1 MGPASR
7 LAAGVDSAAV
17 ATSPRTSSPPESPE
31 AAWQSALLRS
41 AQQGMEDIALT
52 GAAEVLFLRAKRA
65 SAASAWFD
73 ALSDAAWTR
82 GFCVARV
89 SVLADR
95 CFDTLDGLVRNLV
108 LSLRAPGAG
117 ERDRGWAPL
126 LDAFLAGHDS
136 PAAALADFDRG
147 AAVFGTHGDLAVL
160 TREYLE
166 AAGRPAR
173 PASRID
179 AWLAGTDLSRV
190 ESRGTALAALSAPTA
205 LRALGECSRLARVLG
220 HRGLVLIFEG
230 AEVLT
235 RLSASRRDGGFTVLR
250 ELIDNADGA
259 RGLVSAQL
267 WVSATALLYDGARG
281 IALSGPLSSR
291 VLAPT
296 SGSADLPPPHRPL
309 VDLSAPS
316 GWHAPAMLP
325 IPLPAVRGEA
335 SGLRAILRAAHG
347 LPPVDPDVGL
357 SVGHERIDATIDELF
372 RHASLE
378 SSVFALVSGTYG
390 SGKSHLLMHLTARS
404 LAERRPVFRLSLEY
418 LDADLGHP
426 QRHLHRMLDQAVLPL
441 PGRPSALDRL
451 VAWTRTP
458 AALEALRALLGSI
471 AEGAGDAASAATK
484 ALARM
489 RRSKRPGAVAESFL
503 SASDL
508 RARPAS
514 AAYRRDAYQR
524 LLLWL
529 ELLERADGCRGPM
542 ILIDEA
548 ENLFRAFTAPQRR
561 AALRSLSY
569 YCGGTLP
576 GSCVVLAI
584 TPDALDRLRGEAD
597 AQLADVAEQRT
608 VLPSEDAA
616 MLRRR
621 LHQVR
626 PIEVPTLDEAQRVVL
641 AFKVQALHRR
651 VRAPTSDPRWA
662 SWITETIASAA
673 TPRELVRRAV
683 DRLEGLWWRS
693 TASVGDED

>member
-1 MGPASR
+1 MA
-7 LAAGVDSAAV
+7 LTA
-17 ATSPRTSSPPESPE
+17 RTSSPPASPDD
-31 AAWQSALLRS
+31 AWQSALLRA

-65 SAASAWFD
+65 SVASAHFD
-73 ALSDAAWTR
+73 ALADAAWTR

-89 SVLADR
+89 SVMADR

-108 LSLRAPGAG
+108 LSLRAPGADA
-117 ERDRGWAPL
+117 RDRGWTAL
-126 LDAFLAGHDS
+126 LDGFLAAHPT
-136 PAAALADFDRG
+136 PAAALLAFDRD
-147 AAVFGTHGDLAVL
+147 AARLGTFGDLAVL
-160 TREYLE
+160 TREYLD

-173 PASRID
+173 PAARID

-190 ESRGTALAALSAPTA
+190 EARGTALAALSAPTA
-205 LRALGECSRLARVLG
+205 LRALGECSRLVRALG
-220 HRGLVLIFEG
+220 HRGVVLIFEG

-235 RLSASRRDGGFTVLR
+235 RLSPSRRDGGFTVLR

-259 RGLVSAQL
+259 RGLVAAQL
-267 WVSATALLYDGARG
+267 WVGATGLLYDGARG
-281 IALSGPLSSR
+281 LALSGPLASR

-296 SGSADLPPPHRPL
+296 AASEDLPPPHRPL
-309 VDLSAPS
+309 VDLSAPV
-316 GWHAPAMLP
+316 GWRPPSTLP
-325 IPLPAVRGEA
+325 IPLPAVRSEA
-335 SGLRAILRAAHG
+335 AGLRGLLRAAHG

-378 SSVFALVSGTYG
+378 SSVFALVSGVYG
-390 SGKSHLLMHLTARS
+390 SGKSHLLMHVTARA
-404 LAERRPVFRLSLEY
+404 LVERRPVFRLSLEY

-458 AALEALRALLGSI
+458 AAVAELRSMLEAI
-471 AEGAGDAASAATK
+471 AAGAGDAAAAASK
-484 ALARM
+484 ALGRM
-489 RRSKRPGAVAESFL
+489 RRSRRPGAAAEGFL

-514 AAYRRDAYQR
+514 AAYRKDAYQR

-529 ELLERADGCRGPM
+529 ELLARVDGCRGPM

-561 AALRSLSY
+561 AALRSLAY

-584 TPDALDRLRGEAD
+584 TPDALARLRVEAD
-597 AQLADVAEQRT
+597 ALLADVAEQRT
-608 VLPSEDAA
+608 VLPTEDAA

-621 LHQVR
+621 LHQAR

-641 AFKVQALHRR
+641 AFKVQAAHRR
-651 VRAPTSDPRWA
+651 VRSPTSDPRWA
-662 SWITETIASAA
+662 SWVTETIASAA

-693 TASVGDED
+693 TASVGDD

>member
-1 MGPASR
+1 
-7 LAAGVDSAAV
+7 
-17 ATSPRTSSPPESPE
+17 
-31 AAWQSALLRS
+31 
-41 AQQGMEDIALT
+41 MEDIALT

-65 SAASAWFD
+65 SGASAWFD
-73 ALSDAAWTR
+73 ALAAAAWTR

-89 SVLADR
+89 SVLAER

-108 LSLRAPGAG
+108 LSLRVPGAAA
-117 ERDRGWAPL
+117 RDRGWTSV
-126 LDAFLAGHDS
+126 LDAFLATHGS
-136 PAAALADFDRG
+136 PSAALTAFDRDS
-147 AAVFGTHGDLAVL
+147 ALLGTHGDLAVL
-160 TREYLE
+160 TREYLD
-166 AAGRPAR
+166 AARRPAR

-190 ESRGTALAALSAPTA
+190 ESRGTALSALTAPTA
-205 LRALGECSRLARVLG
+205 LRVLGECSRLVRALG
-220 HRGLVLIFEG
+220 HRGIVMIFEG

-259 RGLVSAQL
+259 RGLFSAQL
-267 WVSATALLYDGARG
+267 WIGATALLFDGARG
-281 IALSGPLSSR
+281 IALSGPLASR
-291 VLAPT
+291 VLAPNPT
-296 SGSADLPPPHRPL
+296 PDDLPPPHRPL
-309 VDLSAPS
+309 VDLSAPV
-316 GWHAPAMLP
+316 GWCAPTMLP
-325 IPLPAVRGEA
+325 IPLPAVRSEA
-335 SGLRAILRAAHG
+335 PGLRAILRAAHG

-357 SVGHERIDATIDELF
+357 SVGHEHIDATIDELF
-372 RHASLE
+372 LHASLE
-378 SSVFALVSGTYG
+378 SSVFALVAGAYG

-441 PGRPSALDRL
+441 PGGPSVLDRL
-451 VAWTRTP
+451 TAWTRTP
-458 AALEALRALLGSI
+458 AALEDLRAMLEAI
-471 AEGAGDAASAATK
+471 ASGTGDAATSASK
-484 ALARM
+484 ALGRM
-489 RRSKRPGAVAESFL
+489 RRSKRPGAAVEGFL
-503 SASDL
+503 SGSDL
-508 RARPAS
+508 RDRPAS
-514 AAYRRDAYQR
+514 PAYRRDAYQR
-524 LLLWL
+524 MLLWL

-584 TPDALDRLRGEAD
+584 TPDALERLRGEAD
-597 AQLADVAEQRT
+597 SLLADVAEQRT

-621 LHQVR
+621 LHQAR
-626 PIEVPTLDEAQRVVL
+626 PMEVPTLDAAQRVVL
-641 AFKVQALHRR
+641 AFKVQAAHRR

-662 SWITETIASAA
+662 SWVSETIASAA

-693 TASVGDED
+693 TASVGDDT

>member
-1 MGPASR
+1 MA
-7 LAAGVDSAAV
+7 L
-17 ATSPRTSSPPESPE
+17 SPRTSSPPDSPE
-31 AAWQSALLRS
+31 DAWQSALLRA
-41 AQQGMEDIALT
+41 AQQGMEDVALT

-65 SAASAWFD
+65 SSASAWFD
-73 ALSDAAWTR
+73 ALADAAWTR
-82 GFCVARV
+82 GLCVARV
-89 SVLADR
+89 SVLSDR

-108 LSLRAPGAG
+108 QSLRAPGAS
-117 ERDRGWAPL
+117 RDRGWTAL
-126 LDAFLAGHDS
+126 LDAFLATHAS
-136 PAAALADFDRG
+136 PGAALAAFDREAARFG
-147 AAVFGTHGDLAVL
+147 AHGDLAVL
-160 TREYLE
+160 TREYLD

-190 ESRGTALAALSAPTA
+190 ESRGAALSSLSAPTA
-205 LRALGECSRLARVLG
+205 LRALGECSRLVRALG
-220 HRGLVLIFEG
+220 HRGLLLVFEG

-267 WVSATALLYDGARG
+267 WVGATALLYDGARG
-281 IALSGPLSSR
+281 IALSGPLASR
-291 VLAPT
+291 VLAPAPA
-296 SGSADLPPPHRPL
+296 SDDLPPPHRPL
-309 VDLSAPS
+309 VDLTAPA
-316 GWHAPAMLP
+316 GWRAPAMLP
-325 IPLPAVRGEA
+325 IPLPAVRNEA
-335 SGLRAILRAAHG
+335 AGLRAILRAAHG

-357 SVGHERIDATIDELF
+357 SVGHEHIDATIDELF

-378 SSVFALVSGTYG
+378 SSVFALVSGVYG

-426 QRHLHRMLDQAVLPL
+426 QRHLFRMLDQAVLPL

-451 VAWTRTP
+451 VAWTRTT
-458 AALEALRALLGSI
+458 AAVDSLRATLEAI
-471 AEGAGDAASAATK
+471 AGGAGDAAGSATK
-484 ALARM
+484 LLGRM
-489 RRSKRPGAVAESFL
+489 RRSKRPGAVAEAFL
-503 SASDL
+503 STSDL
-508 RARPAS
+508 RAKPAS
-514 AAYRRDAYQR
+514 STYRKDAYQR

-529 ELLERADGCRGPM
+529 ELLARVDGCRGPM

-597 AQLADVAEQRT
+597 ALLADVAEQRT

-616 MLRRR
+616 MLRHR
-621 LHQVR
+621 LHQAR
-626 PIEVPTLDEAQRVVL
+626 PMAVPTLDEGQRVVL

-662 SWITETIASAA
+662 SWVTETIAGAA

-693 TASVGDED
+693 TASVGDDA

>member
-1 MGPASR
+1 MA
-7 LAAGVDSAAV
+7 L
-17 ATSPRTSSPPESPE
+17 SPRTSSPPDSPE
-31 AAWQSALLRS
+31 DAWQSALLRA
-41 AQQGMEDIALT
+41 AQQGMEDVALT

-65 SAASAWFD
+65 SSASAWFD
-73 ALSDAAWTR
+73 ALADAAWTR
-82 GFCVARV
+82 GLCVARV
-89 SVLADR
+89 SVLSDR

-108 LSLRAPGAG
+108 QSLRAPGAS
-117 ERDRGWAPL
+117 RDRGWTAL
-126 LDAFLAGHDS
+126 LDAFLATHAS
-136 PAAALADFDRG
+136 PGAALAAFDREAARFG
-147 AAVFGTHGDLAVL
+147 AHGDLAVL
-160 TREYLE
+160 TREYLDS
-166 AAGRPAR
+166 AGRPAR

-190 ESRGTALAALSAPTA
+190 ESRGAALSSLSAPTA
-205 LRALGECSRLARVLG
+205 LRALGECSRLVRALG
-220 HRGLVLIFEG
+220 HRGLLLVFEG

-267 WVSATALLYDGARG
+267 WVGATALLYDGARG
-281 IALSGPLSSR
+281 IALSGPLASR
-291 VLAPT
+291 VLAPAPA
-296 SGSADLPPPHRPL
+296 SDDLPPPHRPL
-309 VDLSAPS
+309 VDLTAPA
-316 GWHAPAMLP
+316 GWRAPAMLP
-325 IPLPAVRGEA
+325 IPLPAVRNEA
-335 SGLRAILRAAHG
+335 AGLRAILRAAHG

-357 SVGHERIDATIDELF
+357 SVGHEHIDATIDELF

-378 SSVFALVSGTYG
+378 SSVFALVSGVYG

-426 QRHLHRMLDQAVLPL
+426 QRHLFRMLDQAVLPL

-451 VAWTRTP
+451 VAWTRTT
-458 AALEALRALLGSI
+458 AAVDSLRATLEAI
-471 AEGAGDAASAATK
+471 AAGAGDAAGSATK
-484 ALARM
+484 LLGRM
-489 RRSKRPGAVAESFL
+489 RRSKRPGAVAEAFL
-503 SASDL
+503 STSDL
-508 RARPAS
+508 RAKPAS
-514 AAYRRDAYQR
+514 STYRKDAYQR

-529 ELLERADGCRGPM
+529 ELLARVDGCRGPM

-597 AQLADVAEQRT
+597 ALLADVAEQRT

-616 MLRRR
+616 MLRHR
-621 LHQVR
+621 LHQAK
-626 PIEVPTLDEAQRVVL
+626 PMAVPTLDEGQRVVL

-662 SWITETIASAA
+662 SWVTETIAGAA

-693 TASVGDED
+693 TASVGDDA

>member
-1 MGPASR
+1 M
-7 LAAGVDSAAV
+7 
-17 ATSPRTSSPPESPE
+17 
-31 AAWQSALLRS
+31 WQSALLRA

-65 SAASAWFD
+65 SGASAWFD
-73 ALSDAAWTR
+73 ALAAAAWTR

-89 SVLADR
+89 SVLAER

-108 LSLRAPGAG
+108 LSLRVPGAAAG
-117 ERDRGWAPL
+117 DRGWTAA
-126 LDAFLAGHDS
+126 LDAFLAGHAS
-136 PAAALADFDRG
+136 PAAALTAFDRDV
-147 AAVFGTHGDLAVL
+147 ARHGTHGDLAVL
-160 TREYLE
+160 TREYLD

-173 PASRID
+173 PAARID

-190 ESRGTALAALSAPTA
+190 ESRGTALSALTAPTA
-205 LRALGECSRLARVLG
+205 LRVLGECSRLVRALG
-220 HRGLVLIFEG
+220 HRGIVLIFEG

-267 WVSATALLYDGARG
+267 WIGATALLFDGARG
-281 IALSGPLSSR
+281 IKLSGPLASR
-291 VLAPT
+291 VLAPNAT
-296 SGSADLPPPHRPL
+296 PGDLPPPHRPL
-309 VDLSAPS
+309 VDLSAPA
-316 GWHAPAMLP
+316 GWRPPTMLP
-325 IPLPAVRGEA
+325 IPLPAVRSEA
-335 SGLRAILRAAHG
+335 AGLRAILRAAHG

-357 SVGHERIDATIDELF
+357 SVGHERIDATIDDLF

-378 SSVFALVSGTYG
+378 SSVFALVAGAYG

-441 PGRPSALDRL
+441 PGGPSALDRL
-451 VAWTRTP
+451 TAWTRTP
-458 AALEALRALLGSI
+458 AALEGLHAMLEAI
-471 AEGAGDAASAATK
+471 AASTGDAATAAAK
-484 ALARM
+484 ALGRM
-489 RRSKRPGAVAESFL
+489 RRSKRPGAAAEAFL
-503 SASDL
+503 SSSDL

-529 ELLERADGCRGPM
+529 ELLARADGCRGPM

-584 TPDALDRLRGEAD
+584 TPDALERLRGEAD
-597 AQLADVAEQRT
+597 SLLADVAEQRT

-621 LHQVR
+621 LHQAR

-641 AFKVQALHRR
+641 AFKVQAAHRR

-662 SWITETIASAA
+662 SWVSETIASAA

-693 TASVGDED
+693 TASVGDDT

>member
-1 MGPASR
+1 MA
-7 LAAGVDSAAV
+7 L
-17 ATSPRTSSPPESPE
+17 SPRTSSPPDSPE
-31 AAWQSALLRS
+31 DAWQSALLRA
-41 AQQGMEDIALT
+41 AQQGMEDVALT

-73 ALSDAAWTR
+73 ALADAAWTR
-82 GFCVARV
+82 GLCVARV
-89 SVLADR
+89 GVLSDR

-108 LSLRAPGAG
+108 QSLRAPGAS
-117 ERDRGWAPL
+117 RDRGWTAL
-126 LDAFLAGHDS
+126 LDAFLATHAS
-136 PAAALADFDRG
+136 PGAALAAFDREAARFG
-147 AAVFGTHGDLAVL
+147 AHGDLAVL
-160 TREYLE
+160 TREYLD

-190 ESRGTALAALSAPTA
+190 ESRGAALSALSAPTA
-205 LRALGECSRLARVLG
+205 LRALGECSRLVRALG
-220 HRGLVLIFEG
+220 HRGLLLVFEG

-267 WVSATALLYDGARG
+267 WVGATALLYDGARG
-281 IALSGPLSSR
+281 ISLSGPLASR
-291 VLAPT
+291 VLAPAPA
-296 SGSADLPPPHRPL
+296 SDDLPPPHRPL
-309 VDLSAPS
+309 VDLSAPA
-316 GWHAPAMLP
+316 GWRAPAMLP
-325 IPLPAVRGEA
+325 IPLPAVRSEA
-335 SGLRAILRAAHG
+335 AGLRAILRSAHG

-357 SVGHERIDATIDELF
+357 SVGHEHIDATIDELF

-378 SSVFALVSGTYG
+378 SSVFALVSGVYG

-426 QRHLHRMLDQAVLPL
+426 QRHLFRMLDQAVLPL

-451 VAWTRTP
+451 VAWTRTT
-458 AALEALRALLGSI
+458 AAVESLRATLEAI
-471 AEGAGDAASAATK
+471 AEGAGDAAGSATK
-484 ALARM
+484 LLGRM
-489 RRSKRPGAVAESFL
+489 RRSKRPGAVAEAFL
-503 SASDL
+503 STSDL
-508 RARPAS
+508 RVKPAS
-514 AAYRRDAYQR
+514 ATYRKDAYQR

-529 ELLERADGCRGPM
+529 ELLARVDGCRGPM
-542 ILIDEA
+542 ILVDEA

-597 AQLADVAEQRT
+597 ALLADVAEQRT

-616 MLRRR
+616 MLRHR
-621 LHQVR
+621 LHQAK
-626 PIEVPTLDEAQRVVL
+626 PMAVPTLDEGQRVVL

-662 SWITETIASAA
+662 SWVTETIASAA

-693 TASVGDED
+693 TASVGDDA